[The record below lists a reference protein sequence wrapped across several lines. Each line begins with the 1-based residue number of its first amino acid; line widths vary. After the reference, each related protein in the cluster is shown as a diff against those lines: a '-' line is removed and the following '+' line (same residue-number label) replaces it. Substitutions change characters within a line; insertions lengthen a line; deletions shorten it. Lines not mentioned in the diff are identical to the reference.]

1 MALEAQFQ
9 VGKAAFRDVP
19 VESAS
24 SDIRFESMEWTLPN
38 LVVHRPEGPTHLQ
51 YQCDARTQDYHW
63 VVQSVAQ
70 PKVLR
75 PMLHAKAQKVL
86 DELVF
91 EDPISIEGEILGALE
106 DRERTRGHAII
117 ETGRGSYR
125 GQDWL
130 SLTTQGSYTNRL
142 LHLKDP
148 KLVRAEGEASAEG
161 LLINTQERFMS
172 LTHAVGRIDPM
183 AVARAI
189 GPQTARRCPWH
200 PTVLPKHPKY
210 PCGEPFPLGER

>member
-9 VGKAAFRDVP
+9 VESRLSRRPRGKC
-19 VESAS
+19 S

-91 EDPISIEGEILGALE
+91 EDPISIEGEIWGRWK

-117 ETGRGSYR
+117 GAGREYR
-125 GQDWL
+125 SQDWHPHH
-130 SLTTQGSYTNRL
+130 SGSYTMHL
-142 LHLKDP
+142 LL
-148 KLVRAEGEASAEG
+148 
-161 LLINTQERFMS
+161 
-172 LTHAVGRIDPM
+172 
-183 AVARAI
+183 
-189 GPQTARRCPWH
+189 
-200 PTVLPKHPKY
+200 
-210 PCGEPFPLGER
+210 